1 MNNFT
6 LGSTGVFTLEGIKA
20 ATLIINSDRLK
31 TA

>member
-6 LGSTGVFTLEGIKA
+6 LGSTGVISAEGRKA